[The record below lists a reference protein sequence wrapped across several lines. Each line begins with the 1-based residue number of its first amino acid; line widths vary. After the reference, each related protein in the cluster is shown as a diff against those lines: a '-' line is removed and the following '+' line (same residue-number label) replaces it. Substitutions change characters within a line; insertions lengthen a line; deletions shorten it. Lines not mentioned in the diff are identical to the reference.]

1 MNEEEL
7 KQYIDTEKAL
17 GRIRGN
23 TKLFKMLLTTFLQS
37 PYFEQLKKEIEAG
50 DNEAAAKSAH
60 AVKGVA
66 ANLSLMRVYE
76 LSQSLEACLKA
87 NSGVEESLETFK
99 TAYEETVK
107 AIDIVM
113 KGLSA

>member
-23 TKLFKMLLTTFLQS
+23 TKLFKMLLTSFLQT
-37 PYFEQLKKEIEAG
+37 PYFEQLQKEIGAG

-60 AVKGVA
+60 AIKGVA
-66 ANLSLMRVYE
+66 ANLSLTRIYE
-76 LSQSLEACLKA
+76 LSQAVEACLKA
-87 NSGVEESLETFK
+87 NSGAEESLETFK
-99 TAYEETVK
+99 TAYAETLK

-113 KGLSA
+113 KGLPA